1 MRASEIAGCSVP
13 PLGWHAP
20 PPASKRAAESASFAA
35 THTLRAERLGY
46 FRLALTQVVIL
57 TQMLRLVNAGLRARE
72 IFRTRVLRG
81 RQAPVPFAP
90 QRVVRLCGEASDTGA
105 LSLER
110 CGRAHLLPVFEH
122 YRAVQPL
129 ARRLS
134 HDGDIPFYWC
144 VEPGTYGQAHA
155 WRGLAHTA
163 FSAST
168 LLPRVRETAASSS
181 GEMLRAGKG
190 KRLQRRYLRP
200 VLYLEADATNAAHA
214 LAFSARSSDLSVAD
228 AAMGFRMLT
237 QLAQA
242 SPGLRYVDYDVM
254 RVFLGYPDEKIRTGG
269 GQVSTASQAMLDLG
283 QADIFIDARA
293 PILIQVLRWVI
304 NTGAR
309 EWHRTL
315 VFATD
320 TPAYFNHL
328 RDLLHPHGFH
338 VVDPLEPSRI
348 VLEHLPYLVYYRTTM
363 ATVHQVET
371 LVRQRIVPADRLCAL
386 LDHADGVEAL
396 DDLAR
401 QGRHVTHIC
410 TAETFDDVFR
420 TVRCW
425 VRQGFTASE
434 IQRELHSRFSE
445 VADLASEIAERHRAT
460 EVRRKKPSGSHS
472 SNDEADNSNGDD
484 HDDAEDG
491 DHEREDDIMGGS
503 TRYVDDDE
511 GTTRDHEEEM
521 ADREE
526 RRGQR
531 QHTDDE
537 ESGEET
543 TPRSHSSAAERPNVA
558 SGFPSKDPEKK

>member
-1 MRASEIAGCSVP
+1 M
-13 PLGWHAP
+13 
-20 PPASKRAAESASFAA
+20 
-35 THTLRAERLGY
+35 HTLRAERLSY

-57 TQMLRLVNAGLRARE
+57 TQMLRLVNAGFRARE
-72 IFRTRVLRG
+72 IFRIRVLRG

-129 ARRLS
+129 VRRLS
-134 HDGDIPFYWC
+134 HDGDTPFYWC

-163 FSAST
+163 FNAST
-168 LLPRVRETAASSS
+168 LLPRVRETSTSPS
-181 GEMLRAGKG
+181 GEMLRAGKAGSSG
-190 KRLQRRYLRP
+190 KLLQRQSLRP

-254 RVFLGYPDEKIRTGG
+254 RVFLGYPGEKIRTGG
-269 GQVSTASQAMLDLG
+269 GQVLTASQAMLDLG
-283 QADIFIDARA
+283 QADVFIDARA

-328 RDLLHPHGFH
+328 RDLLRPHGFH

-348 VLEHLPYLVYYRTTM
+348 VLEYLPYLVYYRTTM

-401 QGRHVTHIC
+401 QDRHVAHIC

-445 VADLASEIAERHRAT
+445 VAELASEIAERHRIA
-460 EVRRKKPSGSHS
+460 EVRRKKASGSCS
-472 SNDEADNSNGDD
+472 SNDEADDSSGN
-484 HDDAEDG
+484 HDDGPSAEDDG
-491 DHEREDDIMGGS
+491 HAREDDAMGGS
-503 TRYVDDDE
+503 PRYDHDDE

-526 RRGQR
+526 RRAKKQR
-531 QHTDDE
+531 TDEE
-537 ESGEET
+537 ESGEPT
-543 TPRSHSSAAERPNVA
+543 TPRSRCTAAERPNVA